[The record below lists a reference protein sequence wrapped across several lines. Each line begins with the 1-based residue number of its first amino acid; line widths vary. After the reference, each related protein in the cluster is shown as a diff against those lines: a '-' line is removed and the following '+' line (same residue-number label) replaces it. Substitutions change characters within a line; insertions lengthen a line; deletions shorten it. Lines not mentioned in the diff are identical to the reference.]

1 MFFSS
6 IPMKIAKNL
15 KNNGYV
21 TQCQFSVSTNNNRKL
36 YLFIYLFIYLRQASR
51 IGYNCNFKLNV
62 ITFASVRS
70 KISMYR
76 TLTELAF
83 KIVSL
88 RFVYPPPPL
97 PPPDVVCPPSPPPSN
112 TLQYITISFCLLPV
126 ILKSI
131 TTQHGIYFRSSSSQK
146 DMQEVEM

>member
-1 MFFSS
+1 M
-6 IPMKIAKNL
+6 N
-15 KNNGYV
+15 
-21 TQCQFSVSTNNNRKL
+21 
-36 YLFIYLFIYLRQASR
+36 
-51 IGYNCNFKLNV
+51 
-62 ITFASVRS
+62 
-70 KISMYR
+70 R

-88 RFVYPPPPL
+88 RFVYPL
-97 PPPDVVCPPSPPPSN
+97 PPPSPPRRRLPTPPPPPSN

>member
-1 MFFSS
+1 M
-6 IPMKIAKNL
+6 N
-15 KNNGYV
+15 
-21 TQCQFSVSTNNNRKL
+21 
-36 YLFIYLFIYLRQASR
+36 
-51 IGYNCNFKLNV
+51 
-62 ITFASVRS
+62 
-70 KISMYR
+70 R

-88 RFVYPPPPL
+88 RFVYPPPP
-97 PPPDVVCPPSPPPSN
+97 PSPPDVVCPPPPPPSN